1 MNASPSDIDP
11 KQLQALL
18 DVGQAINSILQ
29 KRPLLEKVM
38 DIALE
43 AIRAERGFLVLKD
56 ENNEQ
61 LKVEIARNISEGVA
75 DQIAR
80 PSSSVVNKVFQENAP
95 LLLFDAQ
102 LDPRFSEV
110 KSIILQKII
119 SIACVPLIL
128 KGESI
133 GVIYLDSTADK
144 QLFTESTLAFLQ
156 AFANQAA
163 IAIENAR
170 LIEKLQL
177 ENKLLVNELQRT
189 YGFPEITGT
198 SPKMQAVFDI
208 MRKILVSDISVLL
221 QGESGTGKEL
231 VARAIHFNGHRREK
245 PFVAQFCGN
254 LSEHL
259 LESELFGHKKGSF
272 TGAISEK
279 RGLFEVADGG
289 TFFLDEI
296 ADISPTIQA
305 KLLRVLQEGT
315 FRRVGD
321 TVDRKVDVRII
332 SATNKDLMAE
342 VKSGRFRE
350 DLFYRLNVIT
360 MTMPP
365 LRERRSD
372 IPLLVDHF
380 LKKIAEKSGQK
391 ARRLSSEAVR
401 ALMQHHW
408 PGNVRELENTIERAV
423 VLSGEN
429 VIKLEDLLIPDSGD
443 GIFKTK
449 NLKAQE
455 KEIVLKTLEEC
466 EGNKTRT
473 AEVLGVSLRWLHYKL
488 SDWDV
493 NKSKKASRRKEASS
507 DPIVSE

>member
-1 MNASPSDIDP
+1 MNKATIAIDG
-11 KQLQALL
+11 KQQQALL
-18 DVGQAINSILQ
+18 DIAQAINSILQ
-29 KRPLLEKVM
+29 KQPLLEKVM
-38 DIALE
+38 DIAVE
-43 AIRAERGFLVLKD
+43 TIRADRGFLVLAN
-56 ENNEQ
+56 ENDGQ
-61 LKVEIARNISEGVA
+61 LSVEIARNISEGLA

-80 PSSSVVNKVFQENAP
+80 PSSSVVNKVFQENTP
-95 LLLFDAQ
+95 LLLLNAQ
-102 LDPRFSEV
+102 SDPRFAGV
-110 KSIILQKII
+110 KSIIIQKIT

-128 KGESI
+128 KGKPI
-133 GVIYLDSTADK
+133 GVIYLDSTTDR
-144 QLFTESTLAFLQ
+144 QLFTETTLAFLQ

-170 LIEKLQL
+170 LIENLQF
-177 ENKLLVNELQRT
+177 ENKILQDELQRT
-189 YGFPEITGT
+189 FGFPEIIGT

-208 MRKILVSDISVLL
+208 MRKILTSDISVLL

-231 VARAIHFNGHRREK
+231 VARAIHYNGHRKDK

-254 LSEHL
+254 LSENL

-279 RGLFEVADGG
+279 RGLFEIADGG

-305 KLLRVLQEGT
+305 KLLRVLQEGS

-321 TVDRKVDVRII
+321 TVDRKVDVRIM
-332 SATNKDLMAE
+332 SATNKDLNAE
-342 VKSGRFRE
+342 VKSGHFRE

-360 MTMPP
+360 ITMPP

-372 IPLLVDHF
+372 IPLLVDYF
-380 LKKIAEKSGQK
+380 LKKISEKSGQK
-391 ARRLSSEAVR
+391 PKRMTSEVVKV
-401 ALMQHHW
+401 LTKYHW

-423 VLSGEN
+423 VLSTDN
-429 VIKLEDLLIPDSGD
+429 VIRLDDLLIPEAD
-443 GIFKTK
+443 GSSLKPK
-449 NLKAQE
+449 NLKEQE

-488 SDWDV
+488 SEWKV
-493 NKSKKASRRKEASS
+493 NKSKRMERQ
-507 DPIVSE
+507 